1 MLIRFNIKI
10 FTILLLAIFSACD
23 NTGGSDIDDSGNGY
37 IVENPVETFTNTDKP
52 YSFSV
57 QTFNFESPWGYER
70 AQNAD
75 RIYPIVVNGCWGEGL
90 YFSESIRKKYPAFYL
105 DFNNYSSESHGQI
118 LADLIDETVKAGY
131 RIDTNRIYLTGFS
144 QGGSGSFKLVRGMFS
159 KGKLFAAII
168 RVAGQSEPTLLNAA
182 VLKTSIWYHIGLN
195 DDAVRVSIAAQTY
208 SNIKN
213 HSANAD
219 ATEKINTDSITGYS
233 RTTKTLKKSGV
244 EFFKMSEY
252 KGLGHEPGP
261 CYKDPRMFD
270 WLFNQSLLCR

>member
-1 MLIRFNIKI
+1 
-10 FTILLLAIFSACD
+10 
-23 NTGGSDIDDSGNGY
+23 
-37 IVENPVETFTNTDKP
+37 
-52 YSFSV
+52 
-57 QTFNFESPWGYER
+57 
-70 AQNAD
+70 
-75 RIYPIVVNGCWGEGL
+75 
-90 YFSESIRKKYPAFYL
+90 
-105 DFNNYSSESHGQI
+105 
-118 LADLIDETVKAGY
+118 
-131 RIDTNRIYLTGFS
+131 
-144 QGGSGSFKLVRGMFS
+144 MFS